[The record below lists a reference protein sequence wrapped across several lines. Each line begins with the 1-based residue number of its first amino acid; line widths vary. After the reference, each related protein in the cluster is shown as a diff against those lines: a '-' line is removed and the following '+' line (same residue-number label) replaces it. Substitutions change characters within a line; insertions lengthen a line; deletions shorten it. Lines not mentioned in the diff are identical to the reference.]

1 MCKANWDLVTAYEQE
16 TEEISVRSRVL
27 SNWRAKPKVGS
38 LYTALQKSTRASL
51 RMYFKVKTRSG
62 PWTLNNT
69 QRRVSG
75 HGKTPSILVPQPIL

>member
-51 RMYFKVKTRSG
+51 R
-62 PWTLNNT
+62 
-69 QRRVSG
+69 
-75 HGKTPSILVPQPIL
+75 I